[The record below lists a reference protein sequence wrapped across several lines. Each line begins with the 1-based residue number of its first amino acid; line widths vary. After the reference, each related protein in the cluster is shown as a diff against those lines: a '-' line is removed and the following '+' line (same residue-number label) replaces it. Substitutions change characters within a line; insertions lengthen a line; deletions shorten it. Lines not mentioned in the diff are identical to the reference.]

1 MAIFTGISPMQFQ
14 RTMIFVDGTNPFYRL
29 GAANL
34 VVEHLAAIFHAFS
47 FVSGGRQIIR
57 IYLYTIQEHLDR
69 ALERHGSKFTNDVRV
84 VLGYG
89 IPTKDGNIREKAVDA
104 LLVAD
109 LIYHAASRN
118 YDYAVL
124 VSVDTDFVHT
134 IRRVED
140 FGCRTS
146 VIGIC
151 SDVPDRLIASSDDH
165 SVISREMLIN
175 ANLAKEATARAP

>member
-1 MAIFTGISPMQFQ
+1 NGDCVKTEAETRGESWRRLIGLGDVQANVSAMGIFTGTSPMQFQ

-89 IPTKDGNIREKAVDA
+89 IPTKDGKHQRE
-104 LLVAD
+104 
-109 LIYHAASRN
+109 SRRCT
-118 YDYAVL
+118 
-124 VSVDTDFVHT
+124 S
-134 IRRVED
+134 
-140 FGCRTS
+140 GCRPDLS
-146 VIGIC
+146 C
-151 SDVPDRLIASSDDH
+151 RVPQL
-165 SVISREMLIN
+165 
-175 ANLAKEATARAP
+175 